1 MKYEVI
7 DYRASSEQTEGTAKY
22 GINVYDEKNNEYV
35 IELDK
40 FGRLTIRGN
49 DGRLSIEPNVSNVIT
64 INTI

>member
-1 MKYEVI
+1 MEYEII
-7 DYRASSEQTEGTAKY
+7 DYRASSEQIEGTAKN
-22 GINVYDEKNNEYV
+22 GMRVYDEKDNEYV

-40 FGRLTIRGN
+40 FGRLTISGS